1 MSDSHCCAAALC
13 GYATWSWASKI
24 LTMNER
30 ACISLCIAMLAS
42 LVFMVS
48 QPVLVHLYTGMLYQV
63 HMSTHAARKRFGM
76 LSGGELC

>member
-13 GYATWSWASKI
+13 GYAPWPWASTI

-30 ACISLCIAMLAS
+30 ACISLCIAMLTS

-48 QPVLVHLYTGMLYQV
+48 QPVLVHSYTGILYQV
-63 HMSTHAARKRFGM
+63 HMSTHAARKHLGV
-76 LSGGELC
+76 LSSCQLG